1 MGNRK
6 RKKHS
11 DSDMAANEDMKGS
24 IDALT
29 KTVEAGFDKVRAEIE
44 KLRQEFK
51 HEIVEM
57 KHEIQS
63 VKQSITFTQDEVD
76 TLKEKAETNTQ
87 IMKGGLEE
95 LNKKIVALEAQLNA
109 EIEKNIKLEQ
119 YTRRENLRFN
129 NIREEE
135 GEDCKSL
142 IRNVIQNDMDID
154 TSEIKFHAVH
164 RVGKKM
170 ESRCRPIIAR
180 FISRE
185 DRNLVWQH
193 KGKIKHSLNYPDA
206 YITEDFAKAIQEER
220 KVLIKAMLKAREI
233 EGLSNAKVVGR
244 YLFINNEKYDCR
256 NIPEYLK

>member
-24 IDALT
+24 MDALT
-29 KTVEAGFDKVRAEIE
+29 KTMEAGFDKVRAEIE

-95 LNKKIVALEAQLNA
+95 LNKKIVALEVQLNA

-119 YTRRENLRFN
+119 YSRRENLRFN

-164 RVGKKM
+164 RVGK
-170 ESRCRPIIAR
+170 
-180 FISRE
+180 
-185 DRNLVWQH
+185 W
-193 KGKIKHSLNYPDA
+193 
-206 YITEDFAKAIQEER
+206 KAG
-220 KVLIKAMLKAREI
+220 V
-233 EGLSNAKVVGR
+233 GL
-244 YLFINNEKYDCR
+244 
-256 NIPEYLK
+256 